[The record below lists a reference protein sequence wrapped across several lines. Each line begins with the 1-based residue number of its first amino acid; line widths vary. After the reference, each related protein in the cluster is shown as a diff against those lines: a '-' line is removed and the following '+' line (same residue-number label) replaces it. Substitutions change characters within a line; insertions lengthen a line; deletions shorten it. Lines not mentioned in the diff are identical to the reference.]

1 MNNYDLI
8 AKQRLAIL
16 RQVEAATTEQLN
28 LADFMDE
35 SNCDSD
41 QLAQIKA
48 YKADAEAQGGLVTQ
62 AQCNAVL
69 GVSSG
74 RAAQLVKAGT
84 LKSYEHFGVKLISV
98 NQLIEYAK
106 LQKISGNLGAT
117 LLRAFKN
124 S

>member
-1 MNNYDLI
+1 
-8 AKQRLAIL
+8 
-16 RQVEAATTEQLN
+16 
-28 LADFMDE
+28 MDE

-62 AQCNAVL
+62 AQANAVL
-69 GVSSG
+69 GVSKS
-74 RAAQLVKAGT
+74 RSSQLVKAGT
-84 LKSYEHFGVKLISV
+84 LTSYEHFGVKLISV